1 MSIKQALRVCVAV
14 LALAGMRT
22 LAVETP
28 TTEPVNFS
36 PFMFSLIAPAQVPSP
51 DWDVYGLRINVIYG
65 ACRDLYGLDVG
76 LVNHVKGTTKALQL
90 GAIANISDGPAMG
103 FQAGVVNTSGST
115 FTGLQIG
122 AIANISGGPTTGFQ
136 AGLVNTAGSMLSGL
150 QIGAV
155 NYAKRA
161 SVLQIGAF
169 NGADH
174 VDGLQIGVINVTRT
188 MLGVQIGLV
197 NVIQD
202 NDIPFV
208 PVINFYF

>member
-1 MSIKQALRVCVAV
+1 VPLLGIRGASRETRLSLESGVFTKQEVSMRIKRAIRVCVAV
-14 LALAGMRT
+14 LACASMRALAQDG
-22 LAVETP
+22 VQTP
-28 TTEPVNFS
+28 QSAGVSPV
-36 PFMFSLIAPAQVPSP
+36 MFSLIAPAQVPGP

-65 ACRDLYGLDVG
+65 VCRDLYGLDVG
-76 LVNHVKGTTKALQL
+76 LVNHVKGTTKALQV
-90 GAIANISDGPAMG
+90 GAIANISDGPAMW
-103 FQAGVVNTSGST
+103 
-115 FTGLQIG
+115 
-122 AIANISGGPTTGFQ
+122 FQ
-136 AGLVNTAGSMLSGL
+136 AGLVNTAGSTLNGL

-155 NYAKRA
+155 NYAERA
-161 SVLQIGAF
+161 SVLQIGGF

-188 MLGVQIGLV
+188 MIGLQIGVV

>member
-1 MSIKQALRVCVAV
+1 MESESITNQEVAMSIKQALRVCVAM

-22 LAVETP
+22 LAVET
-28 TTEPVNFS
+28 TTPEPAHFS
-36 PFMFSLIAPAQVPSP
+36 PLMFSLIAPAQVPSP

-76 LVNHVKGTTKALQL
+76 LVNHVKGTTKALQV
-90 GAIANISDGPAMG
+90 GAIANISDGPAM
-103 FQAGVVNTSGST
+103 
-115 FTGLQIG
+115 
-122 AIANISGGPTTGFQ
+122 GFQ

-202 NDIPFV
+202 NDMPFV

>member
-1 MSIKQALRVCVAV
+1 MESKSLTNQEVAMSFKQSIRVCVAV

-22 LAVETP
+22 LAAETP
-28 TTEPVNFS
+28 TTEPTPFS
-36 PFMFSLIAPAQVPSP
+36 PLMFSLIAPAQVPSP

-65 ACRDLYGLDVG
+65 ACRDLYGFDVG
-76 LVNHVKGTTKALQL
+76 LVNHVKGTTKALQVN
-90 GAIANISDGPAMG
+90 AIANISDGPA
-103 FQAGVVNTSGST
+103 
-115 FTGLQIG
+115 L
-122 AIANISGGPTTGFQ
+122 GFQ
-136 AGLVNTAGSMLSGL
+136 AGLVNTAGSTFTGL

-155 NYAKRA
+155 NYAERA
-161 SVLQIGAF
+161 SALQIGAF

-202 NDIPFV
+202 NDMPFV

>member
-22 LAVETP
+22 LAMEMP
-28 TTEPVNFS
+28 TTEPAHFS
-36 PFMFSLIAPAQVPSP
+36 PLMFSLIAPAQVPSP

-76 LVNHVKGTTKALQL
+76 LVNHVKGTTKALQV

-103 FQAGVVNTSGST
+103 FQV
-115 FTGLQIG
+115 
-122 AIANISGGPTTGFQ
+122 
-136 AGLVNTAGSMLSGL
+136 GLVNTASSMLSGL
-150 QIGAV
+150 QIGAA
-155 NYAKRA
+155 NYAERA

>member
-1 MSIKQALRVCVAV
+1 MRIKRAIQICVAM
-14 LALAGMRT
+14 LAFAGMRA
-22 LAVETP
+22 LAMEATTP
-28 TTEPVNFS
+28 EPAGVS
-36 PFMFSLIAPAQVPSP
+36 PFMFSLIAPAQVPAP

-65 ACRDLYGLDVG
+65 ACRDLFGLDVG
-76 LVNHVKGTTKALQL
+76 LVNHVTGTMKALQV

-103 FQAGVVNTSGST
+103 FQAG
-115 FTGLQIG
+115 
-122 AIANISGGPTTGFQ
+122 
-136 AGLVNTAGSMLSGL
+136 LVNTVGSQFNGL

-155 NYAKRA
+155 NYAERA

-174 VDGLQIGVINVTRT
+174 VDGLQIGVINVTRS
-188 MLGVQIGLV
+188 LIGVQIGVV

-202 NDIPFV
+202 NDIPFI

>member
-1 MSIKQALRVCVAV
+1 MESESLTNQEVAMSIKQALRVCVAV

-28 TTEPVNFS
+28 TTEPTHFS
-36 PFMFSLIAPAQVPSP
+36 PLMFSLIAPAQVPSP

-65 ACRDLYGLDVG
+65 ACRDLYGFDVG
-76 LVNHVKGTTKALQL
+76 LVNHVKGTTKALQVN
-90 GAIANISDGPAMG
+90 AIANISDGPA
-103 FQAGVVNTSGST
+103 
-115 FTGLQIG
+115 L
-122 AIANISGGPTTGFQ
+122 GFQ
-136 AGLVNTAGSMLSGL
+136 AGLVNTAGSTFTGL

-155 NYAKRA
+155 NYAERA
-161 SVLQIGAF
+161 SALQIGAF

-202 NDIPFV
+202 NDMPFV